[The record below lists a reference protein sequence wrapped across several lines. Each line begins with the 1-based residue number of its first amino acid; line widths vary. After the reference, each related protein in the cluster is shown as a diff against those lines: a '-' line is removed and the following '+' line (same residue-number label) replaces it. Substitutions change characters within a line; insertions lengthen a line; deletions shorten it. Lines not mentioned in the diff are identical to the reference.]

1 MTEVYRGCQVA
12 GCNAPE
18 GECGGG
24 CMRRA
29 EVPGLFTTAPPAER
43 DDSPLLCEIL
53 GFLSDLTHPEQY
65 GYAVPREVRKRA
77 RELAAA
83 IETAEGML

>member
-1 MTEVYRGCQVA
+1 MTGMFKGCQVA

-18 GECGGG
+18 GECGGE
-24 CMRRA
+24 CLVRA
-29 EVPGLFTTAPPAER
+29 EVPGIFPPAER

-65 GYAVPREVRKRA
+65 GHAVTREVRKRA
-77 RELAAA
+77 RELATA
-83 IETAEGML
+83 IETAEGMP